1 MRRPVYGRLFLFAE
15 SRFATAKQSFLNTRK
30 EWLYLTMESKKGKI
44 LPENRRKNGVT
55 KPLLVM
61 AHRGEAQMFIKN
73 WQMSRVD
80 FPFAEM
86 FEQSDALLL
95 ICGEGMQNA
104 TAKTAAVCGAFRDQI
119 CEVLNFGIAGA
130 LDERL
135 SIGDYYSIRTAYG
148 ELSGE
153 AVFQTFTS
161 ADATATIDC
170 ISASRRVR
178 NGEFARKLLPFAPI
192 VDRELWG
199 IASICK
205 MFRLPFRSFKLISD
219 VPAVENDCA
228 PIAENAAVFSEK
240 LFSFAE
246 KTMPNSESGF
256 AEKYE
261 FTFPE
266 QFHVTFS
273 QRKQI
278 ENMMQSLCLK
288 HRIAEIEILEKTGIA
303 KIAHFDISPK
313 QRTALLIE
321 SLNDMLNPFNALLK
335 QRLKSLCEP
344 LENAGA
350 RIKFARDFEDDSIE
364 VTAKFGHPRH
374 LQAFR
379 TALESFDFPA
389 VQRLLN
395 GDFSEIEPQPE
406 TENVE
411 PSLINGDKNAN

>member
-1 MRRPVYGRLFLFAE
+1 MRRPVFGRLFYLQK
-15 SRFATAKQSFLNTRK
+15 SRLITAKQWFLNTRK
-30 EWLYLTMESKKGKI
+30 EWLYLTMESKMGKK
-44 LPENRRKNGVT
+44 LPQNSQKNGVA

-86 FEQSDALLL
+86 FEQNDALLL
-95 ICGEGMQNA
+95 ICGEGVQNA
-104 TAKTAAVCGAFRDQI
+104 TAKTAAVCGAFREQI

-135 SIGDYYSIRTAYG
+135 SIGDIYSIRTAYS

-161 ADATATIDC
+161 ADAAAAIDC

-178 NGEFARKLLPFAPI
+178 DGEFARKLLPFAPI

-199 IASICK
+199 VASVCK
-205 MFRLPFRSFKLISD
+205 IFRLPFRSFKLISD
-219 VPAVENDCA
+219 VPARESECA
-228 PIAENAAVFSEK
+228 PIAENAPVFSEE
-240 LFSFAE
+240 LFNFAE
-246 KTMPNSESGF
+246 KIMPISESGF
-256 AEKYE
+256 AEKSE
-261 FTFPE
+261 FTLPE

-278 ENMMQSLCLK
+278 ENMMHALRLK
-288 HRIAEIEILEKTGIA
+288 HRIAENKIFEKAGVA
-303 KIAHFDISPK
+303 KIASTEFPPK

-321 SLNDMLNPFNALLK
+321 SLNDMLNPFNAMLK
-335 QRLKSLCEP
+335 QRLNTLCEP

-364 VTAKFGHPRH
+364 VTVKFGHPRH
-374 LQAFR
+374 LQVFR

-395 GDFSEIEPQPE
+395 GDFPE
-406 TENVE
+406 K
-411 PSLINGDKNAN
+411 G